1 MLNLPWFFFRFH
13 TSADLFISD
22 HCVVLLYG
30 TFMRCV
36 YNIMHEHNLYI
47 FQMGNRYDILNK
59 EQILFS
65 PNTLSTWPFI
75 INNYNNNN
83 AAAGV

>member
-1 MLNLPWFFFRFH
+1 
-13 TSADLFISD
+13 
-22 HCVVLLYG
+22 
-30 TFMRCV
+30 MRYV
-36 YNIMHEHNLYI
+36 YNIMHEYNLYI
-47 FQMGNRYDILNK
+47 FQMGNRYDVLNK